1 MAEDEIMTFKNPDF
15 TDISKTLL
23 TASNIAVVGISD
35 NPMRPSYQ
43 IAEYLKEHGYHIF
56 PVNPKYDTVLD
67 LKCYPGL
74 ADIDQKID
82 IVNIFRQP
90 EYVLPI
96 VEAAIPLK
104 PAVIWMQLGV
114 INEPAAAL
122 AEQNGIMVVMD
133 RCIKIEHR
141 RL

>member
-1 MAEDEIMTFKNPDF
+1 MTFKNPEAAE
-15 TDISKTLL
+15 ISKILST
-23 TASNIAVVGISD
+23 TRNIAVVGISD
-35 NPMRPSYQ
+35 NPMKASNQ
-43 IAEYLKEHGYHIF
+43 VADYLKEHGYHIF

-90 EYVLPI
+90 EFVLPI

-114 INEPAAAL
+114 INEAAAAL
-122 AEQNGIMVVMD
+122 AEQHGITVIMD